1 MASFSVGDVVWVL
14 MGRGDHEEP
23 ATVVE
28 LDCETDEGES
38 GGGMTWSSCTLE
50 RAFFIYI
57 FYYSRFDCRPT
68 VLQLLAVLNISL
80 SCTKL
85 FDVELSVLS
94 GVASNN
100 IHLE

>member
-38 GGGMTWSSCTLE
+38 GGGMT
-50 RAFFIYI
+50 
-57 FYYSRFDCRPT
+57 
-68 VLQLLAVLNISL
+68 
-80 SCTKL
+80 
-85 FDVELSVLS
+85 
-94 GVASNN
+94 
-100 IHLE
+100 